1 MPAVAP
7 FKTTDNGW
15 LTKWEL
21 HDRPTGLASRWC
33 APAWHGS
40 GQQATRV
47 CVRGPN
53 AQATSPAPPS
63 SWPQGHGAAR
73 GRAPLRLATLGYAW
87 LRPPPRGSR
96 GEGLPGFLVAPRRR
110 EKRAERPTSPLCV

>member
-33 APAWHGS
+33 APAW
-40 GQQATRV
+40 
-47 CVRGPN
+47 
-53 AQATSPAPPS
+53 
-63 SWPQGHGAAR
+63 
-73 GRAPLRLATLGYAW
+73 
-87 LRPPPRGSR
+87 LRPTGHALLCARTQCASDV
-96 GEGLPGFLVAPRRR
+96 PGAGTAV
-110 EKRAERPTSPLCV
+110 